1 VADTIVMQVG
11 GAGRAAAQGA
21 RLALDPWSAGCRRG
35 QSQDECANAAGARE
49 PILPRRPGLD
59 EWRWGPQHLGKA
71 VHQPRGTAD
80 GVRTLAQL

>member
-35 QSQDECANAAGARE
+35 QSQDECAERGGSTRSDFTETPRVGRVAVRATTLGKSRAPISRGCRWRPNAGA
-49 PILPRRPGLD
+49 I
-59 EWRWGPQHLGKA
+59 
-71 VHQPRGTAD
+71 
-80 GVRTLAQL
+80 